1 MEELEMTDPDTLVRE
16 FCDAWS
22 KKDPDFLTDYFAE
35 DGVYHNMPMQPL
47 EGREAIRAFLTGFL
61 SGVDTAEFRILHQVT
76 GGDIVMNERVDVF
89 RTTQGREGAFQVAG
103 IFEIRDGKIA
113 AWRDY
118 FDMAQVTAFLT
129 GQS

>member
-1 MEELEMTDPDTLVRE
+1 MNDAETLVRE

-22 KKDPDFLTDYFAE
+22 KRDPDLLTDYFTE

-47 EGREAIRAFLTGFL
+47 EGHDAIRGFLTGFL
-61 SGVDTAEFRILHQVT
+61 AAVTSAEFRMLNVT
-76 GGDIVMNERVDVF
+76 ASDTVVMTERVDAF
-89 RTTQGREGAFQVAG
+89 HLADGKQGAFPVMG
-103 IFEIRDGKIA
+103 IFEVRDGKIA

-129 GQS
+129 GA

>member
-1 MEELEMTDPDTLVRE
+1 MADAETLVRE

-22 KKDPDFLTDYFAE
+22 KRDPDLLTEYFTD
-35 DGVYHNMPMQPL
+35 DGVYHNMPLQPL
-47 EGREAIRAFLTGFL
+47 EGHEAIRAFLTGFL
-61 SGVDTAEFRILHQVT
+61 AGATSADFRILNLVAS
-76 GGDIVMNERVDVF
+76 GDVVMTERVDVF
-89 RTTQGREGAFQVAG
+89 GMADGREGAFPVMG

-129 GQS
+129 GSG

>member
-1 MEELEMTDPDTLVRE
+1 MNEAESIVRE

-22 KKDPDFLTDYFAE
+22 KLDAELLTSYFTD
-35 DGVYHNMPMQPL
+35 DGVYHNMPMAPL
-47 EGREAIRAFLTGFL
+47 EGKDAIRAFLTGFL
-61 SGVDTAEFRILHQVT
+61 AGVTSAEFKMLNVVSSGDVVTTERIDAFTLN
-76 GGDIVMNERVDVF
+76 GKLGEFPVM
-89 RTTQGREGAFQVAG
+89 G

-129 GQS
+129 GN